1 MLNQDVFV
9 KIQVLKHQGKSIKAI
24 AREIGVSRN
33 TVRKYLRKSN
43 ELPTYK
49 KRELRSTKLS
59 AYESYLK
66 DRVEQA
72 KPGWIRAIVLYREI
86 QEQGYNG
93 KLTQLRRFLA
103 PLKPMQSEDPLVRF
117 ETPAGKQ
124 MQVDFT
130 IIYRGNQPLKALVAT
145 LGYSRASYVHFYDNE
160 RSESW
165 LDGIKRA
172 CDFFGGVAKEILFD
186 NAKSIIL
193 ERDAYGEGNH
203 RWHPKLLELSKDYGF
218 LPKVCRPYRAKTKGK
233 VERFNRYLKENFV
246 TPLAATFRAQ
256 GLQLDVARA
265 NGAIGAWLNNIA
277 NERIHATT
285 LVKPNVRLTEEKQ
298 HLLPLPPPENT
309 TEAILQTNNNR
320 PMPVESIQHPL
331 GIYDQFMAGGLV

>member
-9 KIQVLKHQGKSIKAI
+9 KIQVLDHQGKSIKAI

-33 TVRKYLRKSN
+33 TVRKYLRKPD
-43 ELPTYK
+43 ELPAYK
-49 KRELRSTKLS
+49 QRKARTTKLS
-59 AYESYLK
+59 DYEAYLK
-66 DRVEQA
+66 KRVEQA
-72 KPGWIRAIVLYREI
+72 KPEWIPAVVLLQEI
-86 QEQGYNG
+86 QEQGYSG
-93 KLTQLRRFLA
+93 KLTQLRQFLA
-103 PLKPMQSEDPLVRF
+103 PLKEKRPEDPVVRF

-130 IIYRGNQPLKALVAT
+130 TIYRGNQPLKALVAS

-172 CDFFGGVAKEILFD
+172 CDFFGGVPKEILFD

-203 RWHPKLLELSKDYGF
+203 RWHPKLLDLSKAYGF
-218 LPKVCRPYRAKTKGK
+218 VPKVCRPYRPRTKGK

-256 GLQLDVARA
+256 GLQLDVASA
-265 NGAIGAWLNNIA
+265 NGAIGAWLNNVA

-285 LVKPNVRLTEEKQ
+285 LVKPSVRLAEERQ
-298 HLLPLPPPENT
+298 HLLPLPCLNDSAEVVLP
-309 TEAILQTNNNR
+309 ADNNR

-331 GIYDQFMAGGLV
+331 GIYDQFMAESFV

>member
-9 KIQVLKHQGKSIKAI
+9 KIQVLNHQGKSIKGI

-49 KRELRSTKLS
+49 KREPRTTKLS

-66 DRVEQA
+66 KRVEQA
-72 KPGWIRAIVLYREI
+72 KPEWIPAIVLYREI

-103 PLKPMQSEDPLVRF
+103 PLKEKRQEDPLVRF

-130 IIYRGNQPLKALVAT
+130 IIYRGNQPLKALVAS
-145 LGYSRASYVHFYDNE
+145 LGYSRASYVYFYDNE

-165 LDGIKRA
+165 LDGIQRA
-172 CDFFGGVAKEILFD
+172 FDFFGGVPKEILFD

-203 RWHPKLLELSKDYGF
+203 RWHPKLLELSKKYGF
-218 LPKVCRPYRAKTKGK
+218 VPKVCRPYRPRTKGK

-256 GLQLDVARA
+256 GLQLDVASA
-265 NGAIGAWLNNIA
+265 NGAVGAWLNNIA

-285 LVKPNVRLTEEKQ
+285 LVKPNVRLIEEKQ
-298 HLLPLPPPENT
+298 HLLPLPPSENT
-309 TEAILQTNNNR
+309 TEATLPTNNNH

-331 GIYDQFMAGGLV
+331 GIYDQFMAGSFV

>member
-9 KIQVLKHQGKSIKAI
+9 KIQVLNHQGKSIKAI

-49 KRELRSTKLS
+49 KREARSTKLS

-66 DRVEQA
+66 NRVEQA
-72 KPGWIRAIVLYREI
+72 KPEWIPAIVLYREI

-103 PLKPMQSEDPLVRF
+103 PLKPMRPEEPLVRF

-130 IIYRGNQPLKALVAT
+130 IIYRGNQPLKALVAS

-165 LDGIKRA
+165 IDGIKRA
-172 CDFFGGVAKEILFD
+172 CDFFGGVPKEILFD

-193 ERDAYGEGNH
+193 DRDAYGEGNH

-218 LPKVCRPYRAKTKGK
+218 VPKVCRPYRPRTKVK

-256 GLQLDVARA
+256 GLQLDVASA
-265 NGAIGAWLNNIA
+265 NGAVGAWLNNIA
-277 NERIHATT
+277 KAVMLI
-285 LVKPNVRLTEEKQ
+285 
-298 HLLPLPPPENT
+298 
-309 TEAILQTNNNR
+309 
-320 PMPVESIQHPL
+320 
-331 GIYDQFMAGGLV
+331 F